1 MDVETRKKLGQ
12 LLTLI
17 ESQLGLNTELF
28 RRIEQL
34 EQRVK
39 GLEGDHDDRTEPD
52 IAA

>member
-1 MDVETRKKLGQ
+1 MEAEVRKKLGQ

-17 ESQLGLNTELF
+17 ESQLELNTELF

-39 GLEGDHDDRTEPD
+39 GLEGDHDRTEPD